1 MAFLAL
7 LRLDDVMHHADAPA
21 VIPLTDFMPSA
32 FLDMSSLSAEYPSFA
47 ILYTRTAT
55 NISSATISMPPYR
68 LMEKRTFSQG
78 EVAYLLV
85 GWQSMQNVVAN
96 RRLVEDAARV
106 SSTDPPYSC
115 LASRELNARSVA
127 LSLHSCVRWV
137 VGSVLAAILL
147 IHGPVACGITAGTWG
162 VLVLSDLA
170 WTNAVHVSTLFV
182 HTFSI
187 SLIVDYV
194 MHAMHAPPNSRVI
207 SALGHSMITSVLA
220 IMASTSATSIRI
232 VHQTA
237 HRIAL
242 TCVASW
248 CAGLMAAFVQRRA
261 RPIERVHPIAQNE
274 TMATPGPSPRAPCS

>member
-1 MAFLAL
+1 
-7 LRLDDVMHHADAPA
+7 
-21 VIPLTDFMPSA
+21 
-32 FLDMSSLSAEYPSFA
+32 
-47 ILYTRTAT
+47 
-55 NISSATISMPPYR
+55 
-68 LMEKRTFSQG
+68 
-78 EVAYLLV
+78 
-85 GWQSMQNVVAN
+85 MQNVVAN

-220 IMASTSATSIRI
+220 IMASTSATSRARAMARARAGARAAARPMPRAIARRMARCAGGLQATYAWCGHRWSGF
-232 VHQTA
+232 VGERHTQTDKCA
-237 HRIAL
+237 R
-242 TCVASW
+242 
-248 CAGLMAAFVQRRA
+248 CAGLSFL
-261 RPIERVHPIAQNE
+261 
-274 TMATPGPSPRAPCS
+274 